1 MDSRAPTVRRSR
13 VQRRCQGFTYAGVL
27 FAIVVLGLALST
39 AGTLWST
46 ASQRQREAELLWVGT
61 QYMRAIESYYVY
73 APSGIRHY
81 PRSLGELVEDRRGAV
96 MRRHLRRLYP
106 DPMTGQLDWELEQL
120 ADGAIVGLRS
130 RSTKQPFRRVGRGP
144 GIIDFAEAERYCDWD
159 FVYSPQ
165 VAMPYRPGP
174 PRTE

>member
-1 MDSRAPTVRRSR
+1 MRSR
-13 VQRRCQGFTYAGVL
+13 TPAARRCRLQHRSKGFTYAGVL

-39 AGTLWST
+39 AGTVWSA

-61 QYMRAIESYYVY
+61 QYMRAIESYYVH

-96 MRRHLRRLYP
+96 MRRHLRRLYA

-144 GIIDFAEAERYCDWD
+144 GVIDFEEADCYCDWS
-159 FVYSPQ
+159 FVYSPSL
-165 VAMPYRPGP
+165 APTRMPRPP
-174 PRTE
+174 

>member
-1 MDSRAPTVRRSR
+1 MLSRVPAARWGRARRSSE
-13 VQRRCQGFTYAGVL
+13 GFTYAGIL
-27 FAIVVLGLALST
+27 FAVVVLGLALST
-39 AGTLWST
+39 AGTVWSA

-61 QYMRAIESYYVY
+61 QYMRAIESYYVH